1 MAIFN
6 NDDIL
11 RALAKNFKAFAYQK
25 ITVNS
30 TIKTLTIPRDAKYA
44 LLSFESDAS
53 GIAARFLETNAVA
66 VSTTDGI
73 ALSHLDRVDI
83 TDTTNLEGFQIIQAQ
98 SGIHTLHVQYYY

>member
-6 NDDIL
+6 NDDLL

-25 ITVNS
+25 ITVNATVKS
-30 TIKTLTIPRDAKYA
+30 LTIPRDAKYA
-44 LLSFESDAS
+44 LLSFETDAT
-53 GIAARFLETNAVA
+53 GISARFLETNVVP
-66 VSTTDGI
+66 VSATDGI

-83 TDTTNLEGFQIIQAQ
+83 TDTTNLEGFQIVQAQ

>member
-30 TIKTLTIPRDAKYA
+30 TIKTLTIPKDAKYA

-53 GIAARFLETNAVA
+53 GIAARFLETNSVP

-73 ALSHLDRVDI
+73 ALSHLDRVDL
-83 TDTTNLEGFQIIQAQ
+83 TDQANLEGFQIIQAQ